1 MLTSFSPKTDET
13 DGMMDRP
20 EENQTNSQRLLA
32 RRPPSQP
39 PQPPQPPR
47 RLVELSE
54 GTAAGG
60 AAMVAATAAKRGLL
74 ASFISLLMD
83 G

>member
-32 RRPPSQP
+32 RR
-39 PQPPQPPR
+39 
-47 RLVELSE
+47 LVELSE

-60 AAMVAATAAKRGLL
+60 EAGGAAIVAAAAKRGLL

>member
-32 RRPPSQP
+32 RR
-39 PQPPQPPR
+39 
-47 RLVELSE
+47 LVELSE

-60 AAMVAATAAKRGLL
+60 AAMVAAAAAKRGLL

>member
-32 RRPPSQP
+32 RR
-39 PQPPQPPR
+39 
-47 RLVELSE
+47 LVELSE
-54 GTAAGG
+54 GTASGG
-60 AAMVAATAAKRGLL
+60 AVAAAAKRGLL

>member
-32 RRPPSQP
+32 RR
-39 PQPPQPPR
+39 
-47 RLVELSE
+47 LVELSE

-60 AAMVAATAAKRGLL
+60 VATAAHRRQGAAAAKRGLL

>member
-32 RRPPSQP
+32 RRPPS
-39 PQPPQPPR
+39 PR

-60 AAMVAATAAKRGLL
+60 GGSKKGFACILHIP
-74 ASFISLLMD
+74 SD
-83 G
+83 GWMTDYTHQR

>member
-32 RRPPSQP
+32 RRPPSPSPSPSP
-39 PQPPQPPR
+39 PP

-54 GTAAGG
+54 GTSAGG
-60 AAMVAATAAKRGLL
+60 AAMVAAAAAKRGLL

>member
-32 RRPPSQP
+32 RR
-39 PQPPQPPR
+39 
-47 RLVELSE
+47 LVELSE

-60 AAMVAATAAKRGLL
+60 AAMLAAAAAAKRGLL

>member
-32 RRPPSQP
+32 RR
-39 PQPPQPPR
+39 
-47 RLVELSE
+47 LVELSE
-54 GTAAGG
+54 GTAVGGAAAG
-60 AAMVAATAAKRGLL
+60 AAMVAAAAKRGLL

>member
-32 RRPPSQP
+32 RR
-39 PQPPQPPR
+39 
-47 RLVELSE
+47 LVELSE

-60 AAMVAATAAKRGLL
+60 AAMVAAAAKRGLL

>member
-32 RRPPSQP
+32 RRPPSPSPSPSP
-39 PQPPQPPR
+39 PP

-60 AAMVAATAAKRGLL
+60 AAMVAAAAKRGLL